1 MEQKPTKGKCKMSN
15 FMVIMVINNLDECT
29 PILEAWEA
37 TGIGGITIL
46 ESSGLGRVRQS
57 NGWKDLP
64 LMPSLSDFLK
74 TPEERHRTIFTVVD
88 SEERVDKLIKATEA
102 IVGDLENPDN
112 GVIFVLPV
120 LRSYG
125 LSGGQKRAAQ

>member
-1 MEQKPTKGKCKMSN
+1 MAQKTAKGKFKMSN
-15 FMVIMVINNLDECT
+15 FMVMMVINNMDECT

-37 TGIGGITIL
+37 TGVGGITIL

-57 NGWKDLP
+57 SRWEDLP

-74 TPEERHRTIFTVVD
+74 TPEHRHRTIFTVVD
-88 SEERVDKLIKATEA
+88 SEERVDKLVKATET
-102 IVGDLENPDN
+102 IVGNLEEPDN

-120 LRSYG
+120 FRAYG
-125 LSGGQKRAAQ
+125 LDGGQERAGQ